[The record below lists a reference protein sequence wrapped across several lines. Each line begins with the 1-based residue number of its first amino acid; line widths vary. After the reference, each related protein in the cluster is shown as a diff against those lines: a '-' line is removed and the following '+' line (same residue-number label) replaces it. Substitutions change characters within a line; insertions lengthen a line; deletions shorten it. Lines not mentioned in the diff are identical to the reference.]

1 MAQGATKRVTEKLK
15 EMPSREA
22 EASAPKSL
30 SDSAL
35 DPVKPSAIAA
45 QTRRLSEQAAQKPK
59 TLAKA
64 KETAAAD
71 SAQKLQE
78 AKAPRKTPKVPSP
91 DAAEKPERTQRTQH
105 AKATSAASDEHAGER
120 AAGSEAPERSA
131 ASRSEAGGAPARAV
145 RTVVYGSA
153 DDPFLAAV
161 MKSVEDALRYPRR
174 ARARGWSGTATLQV
188 SVAADGTVGP
198 IEVIESSGRALL
210 DEAAV
215 AAVERS
221 RRTWPKPSHALRLQF
236 PVRFALTP

>member
-1 MAQGATKRVTEKLK
+1 
-15 EMPSREA
+15 MPSREA
-22 EASAPKSL
+22 EDGAPKSL

-35 DPVKPSAIAA
+35 DPVKTSANAA
-45 QTRRLSEQAAQKPK
+45 QARRLSEQAEQKPK
-59 TLAKA
+59 AHAKVKA
-64 KETAAAD
+64 KAAAD
-71 SAQKLQE
+71 SAQKPPE
-78 AKAPRKTPKVPSP
+78 AKAPRKTQKVPSP
-91 DAAEKPERTQRTQH
+91 DVAKKLERTQR

-131 ASRSEAGGAPARAV
+131 ASRSEEAGAPARAV

-161 MKSVEDALRYPRR
+161 MKSVEGALRFPRR

-188 SVAADGTVGP
+188 TVAADGTVGP

-221 RRTWPKPSHALRLQF
+221 RRTWRKPSHALRLQF
-236 PVRFALTP
+236 RVRFALTP

>member
-1 MAQGATKRVTEKLK
+1 MPARRRPGEDGAFALGTHPPVARLALLLRAGS
-15 EMPSREA
+15 PSKSAAKSSVRHSA
-22 EASAPKSL
+22 AGTASQR
-30 SDSAL
+30 
-35 DPVKPSAIAA
+35 PSA
-45 QTRRLSEQAAQKPK
+45 SK
-59 TLAKA
+59 
-64 KETAAAD
+64 AAAD
-71 SAQKLQE
+71 SAQKPPE
-78 AKAPRKTPKVPSP
+78 AKAPRKTQKVPSP
-91 DAAEKPERTQRTQH
+91 DVAKKLERTQR

-131 ASRSEAGGAPARAV
+131 ASRSEEAGAPARAV

-161 MKSVEDALRYPRR
+161 MTSVEGALRFPRR

-188 SVAADGTVGP
+188 TVAADGTVGP
-198 IEVIESSGRALL
+198 IEVIESSGWALL

-221 RRTWPKPSHALRLQF
+221 RRTWRKPSHALRLQF

>member
-1 MAQGATKRVTEKLK
+1 
-15 EMPSREA
+15 MPSREA
-22 EASAPKSL
+22 EDGAPKSL

-35 DPVKPSAIAA
+35 DPVKTSANAA
-45 QTRRLSEQAAQKPK
+45 QARRLSEQAEQKPK
-59 TLAKA
+59 AHAKVKA
-64 KETAAAD
+64 KAAAD
-71 SAQKLQE
+71 SAQKPPE
-78 AKAPRKTPKVPSP
+78 AKAPRKTQKVPSP
-91 DAAEKPERTQRTQH
+91 DVAKKLERTQR

-120 AAGSEAPERSA
+120 AAGSEAPERSE
-131 ASRSEAGGAPARAV
+131 EAGAPARAV

-161 MKSVEDALRYPRR
+161 MKSVEGALRFPRR

-188 SVAADGTVGP
+188 TVAADGTVGP

-221 RRTWPKPSHALRLQF
+221 RRTWRKPSHALRLQF
-236 PVRFALTP
+236 RVRFALTP